1 MRRQPFP
8 PILMTSPFM
17 GNHVDLGARG
27 EALAAS
33 YLEDQGYDI
42 IERNYRFKRAEVDLI
57 CYDPTAEPTGDLV
70 FVEVKT
76 RSGLGYGAPE
86 DAVTESKM
94 EQLVKVS
101 EAYLHQNR
109 MERSSARFDVIAIVL
124 RQGHAPD
131 IEHIQ
136 HAFWA

>member
-1 MRRQPFP
+1 M
-8 PILMTSPFM
+8 S
-17 GNHVDLGARG
+17 NHTDLGARG

-33 YLEDQGYDI
+33 YLENQGYHV
-42 IERNYRFKRAEVDLI
+42 IERNYRFERAEVDLI

-86 DAVTESKM
+86 DAVTASKK

-101 EAYLHQNR
+101 EAYLYQHR
-109 MERSSARFDVIAIVL
+109 MERSSARFDVVAIVL
-124 RQGHAPD
+124 HQNSEPD

>member
-1 MRRQPFP
+1 MSQH
-8 PILMTSPFM
+8 T
-17 GNHVDLGARG
+17 DLGARG

-33 YLEDQGYDI
+33 YLEDKGYHV
-42 IERNYRFKRAEVDLI
+42 IERNYRFERAEVDLI

-86 DAVTESKM
+86 EAVTDAKK

-101 EAYLHQNR
+101 EAYLHQHR
-109 MERSSARFDVIAIVL
+109 MERSSSRFDVVAIVL
-124 RQGHAPD
+124 RQGDAPD
-131 IEHIQ
+131 IDHIQ